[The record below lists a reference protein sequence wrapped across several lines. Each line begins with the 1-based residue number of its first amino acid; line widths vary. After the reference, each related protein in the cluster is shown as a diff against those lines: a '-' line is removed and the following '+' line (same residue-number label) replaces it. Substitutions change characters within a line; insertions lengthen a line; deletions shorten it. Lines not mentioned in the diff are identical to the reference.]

1 MSQRLARSFTQTEE
15 DYLKAIFLTQERR
28 QTVSTTLLSKQ
39 MGMTPAAVTKTLKN
53 LAERNLISYVPYYGA
68 HLTATGE
75 KVALE
80 VIRHHRLIELYLHE
94 ALGYSWDQVDAEAE
108 RLEHHIS
115 EEFEEKIEIALQFP
129 LHDPH
134 GHPIPTK
141 DGTMPP
147 YPGFPLEEARIGEAV
162 TVSRVDDENPATLR
176 SLSLFGIKLE
186 TKLQVKGQNE
196 KTGAITLSVNADK
209 SHEIE
214 LDMGTVK
221 AIFVERDSPHQS

>member
-1 MSQRLARSFTQTEE
+1 
-15 DYLKAIFLTQERR
+15 
-28 QTVSTTLLSKQ
+28 
-39 MGMTPAAVTKTLKN
+39 MTPAAVTKTLKN

-68 HLTATGE
+68 HLTPAGE

-80 VIRHHRLIELYLHE
+80 VIRHHRLIELYLHA

-115 EEFEEKIEIALQFP
+115 EEFEEKIEIALRFP

-134 GHPIPTK
+134 GHPIPTR

-147 YPGFPLEEARIGEAV
+147 YPGFPLEEARIGESV
-162 TVSRVDDENPATLR
+162 TVSRVDDENPEMLR

-186 TKLQVKGQNE
+186 TKLQLKSQNE
-196 KTGAITLSVNADK
+196 KGGTFTLSLNSDER
-209 SHEIE
+209 HEIE
-214 LDMGTVK
+214 LDLETVK
-221 AIFVERDSPHQS
+221 AIFVERELPP